1 MEILKLNRVTKYF
14 GEYKATNDVSFS
26 HEKGK
31 ILGLLGPNGAGKTT
45 IIRQIT
51 NIYVPDEGSI
61 ELFGELVTGESQ
73 NRIAYLPEERG
84 LYKKVKVLDML
95 IYFGRLKGLSRMD
108 AKKGAMKWLDK
119 LGAADWIDKKV
130 QDLSKGMS
138 QKVQFIGTILHEPE
152 FMILDEPFSGFDP
165 VNAELLKNIILEFKA
180 EGKTIILS
188 THVMHQVEQLCDD
201 IVLINKGR
209 VVLEGD
215 LREVKRSF
223 GKNHLIIEFQG
234 DGSFFDKIANTEV
247 INRSE
252 SRIELK
258 IKSSEVAQEIL
269 KESIGKI
276 EIHKFLL
283 DEPSLDE
290 IFIDT
295 VGRANLDESAILEI
309 GKK

>member
-1 MEILKLNRVTKYF
+1 
-14 GEYKATNDVSFS
+14 
-26 HEKGK
+26 
-31 ILGLLGPNGAGKTT
+31 
-45 IIRQIT
+45 
-51 NIYVPDEGSI
+51 
-61 ELFGELVTGESQ
+61 
-73 NRIAYLPEERG
+73 
-84 LYKKVKVLDML
+84 
-95 IYFGRLKGLSRMD
+95 
-108 AKKGAMKWLDK
+108 MKWLDK